1 MQYYIIVIP
10 FLVSLSAL
18 RLHAYSSKIFS
29 KDTTIAHPETGLFL
43 DYVGLYTPSEKIIHN
58 SAIFPMTPYTC
69 HFLPSS
75 AVENLPSCNITAK
88 TRRKNFIDS
97 IVSVGVGAA
106 SLALSVLN
114 TIQIGNLQQ
123 QVALVENTLSKFS
136 QTVKIHGAQLAKLTL
151 KHIELTEQLEITQDA
166 IDEILPVLD
175 KHSEAITTL
184 KTGIEHI
191 QFQLR
196 HSFLYLAITQICNN
210 ELTLDFLSPED
221 IRKVVYNVIKL
232 GNLTFNSYPGSLP
245 VVQIITKLLVRQQ
258 IDFISKSQYITN
270 DPDEIGRLVIT
281 SFFAVPRQEQIPFYV
296 YKLLTI
302 PFFHEN
308 ETIELAQIPRY
319 WAINSINNTTME
331 WYHPQEF
338 GCDLRLMTSCRDT
351 PPIRTISND
360 TCLNQII
367 ERLPL
372 SRCQTAPIPAA
383 KYFVRQ
389 LRDNF
394 WVTSSSE
401 SLHCVKIPSS
411 EYLSTMQQTWNMNE
425 EIILPSFSLVNV
437 TEGHTVACPGFTLVG
452 RPISS
457 NTSSLIILHSNDVL
471 TKNISVMNV
480 HQYITKNMTWLKK
493 KMSEQEKH
501 SLMDFT
507 RQTNAI
513 SSYLTPFSTYMQSFG
528 MLTFSW
534 FLFGLSAALIYY
546 ICRRK
551 RKTCQGNL

>member
-18 RLHAYSSKIFS
+18 RLRAYSSKIFS

-43 DYVGLYTPSEKIIHN
+43 AYVGLYTPSEKIIHN
-58 SAIFPMTPYTC
+58 SAIFPMTPDTC
-69 HFLPSS
+69 HFLPAS
-75 AVENLPSCNITAK
+75 AAENIPSYNITAK
-88 TRRKNFIDS
+88 PRSKRFIDS
-97 IVSVGVGAA
+97 VVSVGIRAA
-106 SLALSVLN
+106 SLALSVSN

-151 KHIELTEQLEITQDA
+151 KHIELTEQLEITQEA

-184 KTGIEHI
+184 KTGIEHL

-210 ELTLDFLSPED
+210 ELPRDFLSPED

-232 GNLTFNSYPGSLP
+232 GNLAFNSYPGSLP

-296 YKLLTI
+296 YKLLTV

-331 WYHPQEF
+331 WHHPQEF
-338 GCDLRLMTSCRDT
+338 WCDLRLMTSCRDT

-425 EIILPSFSLVNV
+425 EIILPSVSLVNV

-452 RPISS
+452 RPVSP

-493 KMSEQEKH
+493 EDVRTRKEQFDGLYASNKC
-501 SLMDFT
+501 
-507 RQTNAI
+507 
-513 SSYLTPFSTYMQSFG
+513 YLVVANPFSTYMQSFG

-546 ICRRK
+546 IYRRK
-551 RKTCQGNL
+551 

>member
-1 MQYYIIVIP
+1 
-10 FLVSLSAL
+10 
-18 RLHAYSSKIFS
+18 
-29 KDTTIAHPETGLFL
+29 
-43 DYVGLYTPSEKIIHN
+43 
-58 SAIFPMTPYTC
+58 
-69 HFLPSS
+69 
-75 AVENLPSCNITAK
+75 
-88 TRRKNFIDS
+88 
-97 IVSVGVGAA
+97 
-106 SLALSVLN
+106 N

-383 KYFVRQ
+383 KYFVR
-389 LRDNF
+389 
-394 WVTSSSE
+394 
-401 SLHCVKIPSS
+401 
-411 EYLSTMQQTWNMNE
+411 
-425 EIILPSFSLVNV
+425 
-437 TEGHTVACPGFTLVG
+437 
-452 RPISS
+452 
-457 NTSSLIILHSNDVL
+457 
-471 TKNISVMNV
+471 
-480 HQYITKNMTWLKK
+480 
-493 KMSEQEKH
+493 
-501 SLMDFT
+501 
-507 RQTNAI
+507 
-513 SSYLTPFSTYMQSFG
+513 
-528 MLTFSW
+528 
-534 FLFGLSAALIYY
+534 
-546 ICRRK
+546 
-551 RKTCQGNL
+551 

>member
-43 DYVGLYTPSEKIIHN
+43 DYVGMYTPSEKIIHN
-58 SAIFPMTPYTC
+58 SAIFPMTPDTC

-75 AVENLPSCNITAK
+75 AVENIPSCNITAK
-88 TRRKNFIDS
+88 TRRKRFIDS
-97 IVSVGVGAA
+97 IVSVGIGAA
-106 SLALSVLN
+106 SLALSVSN
-114 TIQIGNLQQ
+114 TIQIENLQQ

-151 KHIELTEQLEITQDA
+151 KHIELTEQLEITQEA

-184 KTGIEHI
+184 KTGIEHL

-331 WYHPQEF
+331 WHHPQEF

-425 EIILPSFSLVNV
+425 EIILPSVSIVNV

-457 NTSSLIILHSNDVL
+457 NTSSLIILHNNDVL

-546 ICRRK
+546 IYRRK
-551 RKTCQGNL
+551 RKTCQENL

>member
-1 MQYYIIVIP
+1 M
-10 FLVSLSAL
+10 
-18 RLHAYSSKIFS
+18 
-29 KDTTIAHPETGLFL
+29 D
-43 DYVGLYTPSEKIIHN
+43 D
-58 SAIFPMTPYTC
+58 
-69 HFLPSS
+69 
-75 AVENLPSCNITAK
+75 
-88 TRRKNFIDS
+88 
-97 IVSVGVGAA
+97 GA
-106 SLALSVLN
+106 
-114 TIQIGNLQQ
+114 
-123 QVALVENTLSKFS
+123 ERP
-136 QTVKIHGAQLAKLTL
+136 L
-151 KHIELTEQLEITQDA
+151 KHIELTEHLEITQEA

-184 KTGIEHI
+184 KTGIEHL

-319 WAINSINNTTME
+319 WAMNSINNTTME
-331 WYHPQEF
+331 WHHPQEF

-425 EIILPSFSLVNV
+425 EIILPSVSIVNV

-457 NTSSLIILHSNDVL
+457 NTSSLIILHNNDVL

>member
-18 RLHAYSSKIFS
+18 RLRAYSSKIFS

-58 SAIFPMTPYTC
+58 SAIFPMTPDTC

-75 AVENLPSCNITAK
+75 AVENIPSCNITAK
-88 TRRKNFIDS
+88 TRRKRFIDS
-97 IVSVGVGAA
+97 IVSVGIGAA
-106 SLALSVLN
+106 SLALSVSN

-136 QTVKIHGAQLAKLTL
+136 QAVKIHGAQLAKLTL
-151 KHIELTEQLEITQDA
+151 KHIELTEQLEITQEA

-184 KTGIEHI
+184 KTGIEHL

-331 WYHPQEF
+331 WHHPQEF

-425 EIILPSFSLVNV
+425 EIILPSVSLVNV

-480 HQYITKNMTWLKK
+480 HQYITKNMTGLKK

-507 RQTNAI
+507 SQTNAI

-528 MLTFSW
+528 MLNFSW

>member
-1 MQYYIIVIP
+1 
-10 FLVSLSAL
+10 
-18 RLHAYSSKIFS
+18 
-29 KDTTIAHPETGLFL
+29 
-43 DYVGLYTPSEKIIHN
+43 
-58 SAIFPMTPYTC
+58 
-69 HFLPSS
+69 
-75 AVENLPSCNITAK
+75 
-88 TRRKNFIDS
+88 
-97 IVSVGVGAA
+97 
-106 SLALSVLN
+106 
-114 TIQIGNLQQ
+114 
-123 QVALVENTLSKFS
+123 
-136 QTVKIHGAQLAKLTL
+136 
-151 KHIELTEQLEITQDA
+151 
-166 IDEILPVLD
+166 
-175 KHSEAITTL
+175 
-184 KTGIEHI
+184 
-191 QFQLR
+191 
-196 HSFLYLAITQICNN
+196 
-210 ELTLDFLSPED
+210 
-221 IRKVVYNVIKL
+221 
-232 GNLTFNSYPGSLP
+232 
-245 VVQIITKLLVRQQ
+245 
-258 IDFISKSQYITN
+258 
-270 DPDEIGRLVIT
+270 
-281 SFFAVPRQEQIPFYV
+281 VPRQEQIPFYV
-296 YKLLTI
+296 YKLLTV

-331 WYHPQEF
+331 WHHPQEF
-338 GCDLRLMTSCRDT
+338 WCDLRLMTSCRDT

-425 EIILPSFSLVNV
+425 EMILPSVSLVNV

-452 RPISS
+452 RPVSP

-493 KMSEQEKH
+493 EDVRTRKEQFDGLYASNKC
-501 SLMDFT
+501 
-507 RQTNAI
+507 
-513 SSYLTPFSTYMQSFG
+513 YLVVANPFSTYMQSFG

-546 ICRRK
+546 IYRRK
-551 RKTCQGNL
+551 

>member
-1 MQYYIIVIP
+1 MQYYITVIP

-29 KDTTIAHPETGLFL
+29 KDTTIAYPETGLFL
-43 DYVGLYTPSEKIIHN
+43 DYVGMYTPSEKIIHN
-58 SAIFPMTPYTC
+58 SAIFPMTPDTC

-75 AVENLPSCNITAK
+75 AVENIPSCNITAK
-88 TRRKNFIDS
+88 TRRKRFIDS
-97 IVSVGVGAA
+97 IVSVGIGAA
-106 SLALSVLN
+106 SLALSVSN
-114 TIQIGNLQQ
+114 TIQIENLQQ

-151 KHIELTEQLEITQDA
+151 KHIELTEQLEITQEA

-184 KTGIEHI
+184 KTGIEHL

-331 WYHPQEF
+331 WHHPQEF

-372 SRCQTAPIPAA
+372 SRCQTAPIPGA

-401 SLHCVKIPSS
+401 LLHCVKIPSS

-425 EIILPSFSLVNV
+425 EIILPSVSLVYV

-452 RPISS
+452 RPVSS

-501 SLMDFT
+501 SLMDFM

-546 ICRRK
+546 IYRRK
-551 RKTCQGNL
+551 RKTCQENL